1 VAARGERGG
10 YSAARAAHH
19 WRRRAG
25 PGRRRPWRWRR
36 HDRSRCAS
44 RLGRTT
50 SCGVQT
56 RTAWA
61 RPGVVRRFRRSV
73 ARTPDCAASA
83 PRSRE
88 RIALRCRH
96 RGCGADTS
104 VRSRRGSQWS
114 ASARSCATSTTVN
127 ASRSTTKPN
136 ARSKECSASRSSVTV
151 YLLVSQTSLH
161 GGRLSKE
168 GHEPDTQPSR
178 VRVTNPRVEST
189 TAAPCAARHLVRA
202 GHVAMRA
209 RWPRGRCGG

>member
-1 VAARGERGG
+1 MGNAKEGVAVVGVAADRALPAWPCGRPRHLEVRAVGAPRVAARRERGG
-10 YSAARAAHH
+10 YSAAPAAHH

-127 ASRSTTKPN
+127 ASRSTTNRTRVAKN
-136 ARSKECSASRSSVTV
+136 AARADRASRCTSSCLRRRFMGDV
-151 YLLVSQTSLH
+151 
-161 GGRLSKE
+161 
-168 GHEPDTQPSR
+168 
-178 VRVTNPRVEST
+178 
-189 TAAPCAARHLVRA
+189 
-202 GHVAMRA
+202 
-209 RWPRGRCGG
+209 